1 MRWLPAARRS
11 SSAPTSKSSRCTRI
25 IGSASGDRREQRD
38 LVAFAQRVLGS
49 DIILIDR
56 DPYHSE
62 IPQRL
67 GISAAAGAQPI
78 EQTRDIANFGRQG
91 HLLLGAADARSQP
104 REIKQ
109 PHESTSE
116 NGRKSTMLPTA
127 SSLAVSSKI
136 TSPSERTIEDR
147 IPAPS
152 LGYLTATTASPSRFR
167 LARKYSRRPSFLRY
181 AKPAGTEKRRG
192 GEGAAPASR
201 RTSGRASTT

>member
-1 MRWLPAARRS
+1 M
-11 SSAPTSKSSRCTRI
+11 PTSKSSRCTRI
-25 IGSASGDRREQRD
+25 IGSASGDRREERD

-49 DIILIDR
+49 DIVLIDR
-56 DPYHSE
+56 NPHDPQ

-78 EQTRDIANFGRQG
+78 EQRRDIANFGRQG
-91 HLLLGAADARSQP
+91 DFFLGAADARSQP
-104 REIKQ
+104 GEIEE
-109 PHESTSE
+109 PHEITSE

-127 SSLAVSSKI
+127 SSLAASSRM

-152 LGYLTATTASPSRFR
+152 LGYLEATTPAPSRFR
-167 LARKYSRRPSFLRY
+167 VARKYSRRPSFLRQ

>member
-1 MRWLPAARRS
+1 MRWLPAASRS
-11 SSAPTSKSSRCTRI
+11 SSTPTLKSSRCTRI
-25 IGSASGDRREQRD
+25 IGSASGDRREERD

-49 DIILIDR
+49 DIVLIDR
-56 DPYHSE
+56 NAHDSE

-78 EQTRDIANFGRQG
+78 EQPRDIANLGRQG
-91 HLLLGAADARSQP
+91 DLLLGAADAGAQP
-104 REIKQ
+104 GEIEQ

-127 SSLAVSSKI
+127 SSLAPSSKI
-136 TSPSERTIEDR
+136 TSPSERTIEVR

-167 LARKYSRRPSFLRY
+167 LARKYSRRPSFLRQ
-181 AKPAGTEKRRG
+181 AKPERTENSRG
-192 GEGAAPASR
+192 GEGAAPASC
-201 RTSGRASTT
+201 RTSGRAK